1 MRSKTAFGTAAM
13 AIALAACGGR
23 ASDARNST
31 NNQPIGDTLA
41 AKQPISSDT
50 AVIQNPPSA
59 QGDSSAKAHGGTGPT
74 GSMQGG
80 PTGTGPEGMRAA
92 TGDSTG
98 KH

>member
-1 MRSKTAFGTAAM
+1 MRSKTAFSAAAM
-13 AIALAACGGR
+13 AIVLAACGGR
-23 ASDARNST
+23 GSDARNQT
-31 NNQPIGDTLA
+31 TGQPLDDTLA

-50 AVIQNPPSA
+50 AVSQAPPTA

-74 GSMQGG
+74 GAMQGG